1 MNASNLFNQVV
12 DLTAIRDVE
21 LLEHSLLG
29 TLYEYLKPL
38 DLRIFRIDSD
48 GVLMTQI
55 AYNQEQARAFN
66 QEDRSLDPVV
76 EKMLAHMKAHEI
88 TEHTEPLDAGFLTL
102 YGLHKT
108 TVSSLYMQVLNH
120 DRLSRENRHLLLGML
135 QIFKNYIGLLADNIT
150 DPLTGLLNRKSFDHA
165 MEKVYQS
172 MTEKAVAELDTS
184 IEVGDRRRSGAGEF
198 WLAML
203 DIDHFKAI
211 NDTYG
216 HVYGDD
222 VLILLSQILRS
233 SFRDDDLLFRFGG
246 EEFVL
251 LIRCDGSDNAR
262 IALQRLL
269 DRVAAYNFPRVERVT
284 ISAGVVAI
292 DRQTFS
298 GTLLDYADQA
308 LYASK
313 ENGRNQVTFFEDMVA
328 AGATERQQISTGGIE
343 LF

>member
-21 LLEHSLLG
+21 LLEHSLLT
-29 TLYEYLKPL
+29 TLFEYLKPL
-38 DLRIFRIDSD
+38 DLRSFRIDSE
-48 GVLMTQI
+48 GGLMSQV
-55 AYNQEQARAFN
+55 AYNQEQGRVVSKHDAG
-66 QEDRSLDPVV
+66 LDGVILG
-76 EKMLAHMKAHEI
+76 MLEHMRTNEI
-88 TEHTEPLDAGFLTL
+88 GEHTQAVDEGFLTL
-102 YGLHKT
+102 YSLHKT
-108 TVSSLYMQVLNH
+108 TVSSLYVQVLNYG
-120 DRLSRENRHLLLGML
+120 RLTAENRHLLLGML
-135 QIFKNYIGLLADNIT
+135 QIFKNYLGLLADNIT

-172 MTEKAVAELDTS
+172 IAESTEQATVA
-184 IEVGDRRRSGAGEF
+184 EVGDRRRDASSEY

-233 SFRDDDLLFRFGG
+233 CFRDDDLLFRFGG

-251 LIRCDGSDNAR
+251 LIRCADPGCAR
-262 IALQRLL
+262 AALQRLL
-269 DRVAAYNFPRVERVT
+269 DNVEAYNFPQVERVT

-292 DRQTFS
+292 DRHTFS

-328 AGATERQQISTGGIE
+328 AGRIELQQISTGAVE

>member
-29 TLYEYLKPL
+29 TIYEYLKPL
-38 DLRIFRIDSD
+38 DLRIFRLDSE
-48 GVLMTQI
+48 GALMTQI

-66 QEDRSLDPVV
+66 KQDLTLDPAVV
-76 EKMLAHMKAHEI
+76 EMLAYMQTHEI
-88 TEHTEPLDAGFLTL
+88 TEHTEPLDAGYMTL

-135 QIFKNYIGLLADNIT
+135 QIFKNYIGLLAENIT

-172 MTEKAVAELDTS
+172 MAAACDAKGEAEA
-184 IEVGDRRRSGAGEF
+184 GDRRRSTSGEF

-203 DIDHFKAI
+203 DIDHFKSI

-251 LIRCDGSDNAR
+251 LIRCESSDNAR
-262 IALQRLL
+262 GALQRLL
-269 DRVAAYNFPRVERVT
+269 DRVEAYNFPRVERVT

-308 LYASK
+308 LYSSK
-313 ENGRNQVTFFEDMVA
+313 ENGRNRVTFFEDMLA
-328 AGATERQQISTGGIE
+328 AGTTEKQQISTGGIE